1 MLSRFAGFRRLV
13 DPVSEKG
20 GPSQIKVVPEKDEPS
35 QSKLV
40 RLLKASHEE
49 NIDSQREI
57 AWYLERIS
65 KLEAL
70 NVLLQITVEEAK
82 AAAEVANAAA
92 AAAEVANAAAAKA
105 AAAKD
110 ATILDLKSQLSVF
123 EVANAAAD
131 ASDGVANATCTVC
144 GMVPA
149 RFHCDRCHVDLCS
162 NTNCVCVRCAVE
174 DAAAAKAAA
183 DAAAAK
189 AAADAAAAKRP
200 KCEADAPNAAAGA
213 APAKRPKCEADAD
226 KADEEVEAPR
236 RTRKAVTTGTNIV
249 PLNLEDV
256 KTKWR
261 IRRPLTP
268 TLTSTGIKKHRSRK
282 KDPDTTCKQKTPTVY
297 SLFVAQCRNQWKE
310 NNTSGTQPEGG
321 IMKHAARLWKTS
333 CINVKSDYYD
343 EAATVAFVALHQQRD
358 AAAANAHQQQCRAQ
372 MQSNM
377 APTRLFLLWACDS
390 DDTKHTGEN
399 CKLCREYKECNGVL
413 PTHHVSAFQCRN
425 CETRLLAEEIPGH
438 DAATCVKNC
447 ARQHPKRKLETAEVD
462 FGGALLLNFGSV
474 LPAQETRTKRVKQ
487 EDGQ

>member
-1 MLSRFAGFRRLV
+1 M
-13 DPVSEKG
+13 
-20 GPSQIKVVPEKDEPS
+20 I
-35 QSKLV
+35 
-40 RLLKASHEE
+40 
-49 NIDSQREI
+49 
-57 AWYLERIS
+57 
-65 KLEAL
+65 
-70 NVLLQITVEEAK
+70 
-82 AAAEVANAAA
+82 
-92 AAAEVANAAAAKA
+92 
-105 AAAKD
+105 
-110 ATILDLKSQLSVF
+110 
-123 EVANAAAD
+123 
-131 ASDGVANATCTVC
+131 
-144 GMVPA
+144 PA

-162 NTNCVCVRCAVE
+162 NTTCVCAICAEEDAAAAVKAVE
-174 DAAAAKAAA
+174 DAA
-183 DAAAAK
+183 
-189 AAADAAAAKRP
+189 
-200 KCEADAPNAAAGA
+200 
-213 APAKRPKCEADAD
+213 
-226 KADEEVEAPR
+226 
-236 RTRKAVTTGTNIV
+236 TTGTNIV
-249 PLNLEDV
+249 PLNLEVV
-256 KTKWR
+256 KSQWR
-261 IRRPLTP
+261 KRRPFTP
-268 TLTSTGIKKHRSRK
+268 TLTSTGIKKCKTRK

-297 SLFVAQCRNQWKE
+297 SLFVAQCSNQWKE

-438 DAATCVKNC
+438 DAATCEKNY
-447 ARQHPKRKLETAEVD
+447 ARQHPNHKLETDKVD
-462 FGGALLLNFGSV
+462 FGNDLLFTFGSV